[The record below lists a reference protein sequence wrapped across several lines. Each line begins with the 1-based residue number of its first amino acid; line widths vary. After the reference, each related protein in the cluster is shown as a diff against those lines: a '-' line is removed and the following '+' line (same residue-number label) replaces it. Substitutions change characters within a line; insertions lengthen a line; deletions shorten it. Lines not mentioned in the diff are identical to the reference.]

1 MEVYSPPTRWGSL
14 ILSKFLLHSLTPSL
28 LLPLPS
34 SCASS
39 SPLTRISQ
47 QMPAQLTA
55 SSSESRPPYC
65 ELQLSRGSE
74 RMDPNPI
81 AFSRSVWAHGPEHM
95 PDSRR
100 CTCVIKTISRRPL
113 EVDKTVVIE
122 DLIFSCL
129 SCHGKAWWWRWTAS
143 RRRSSFCAP
152 ETPWV
157 PAP

>member
-28 LLPLPS
+28 LLPLLS

-55 SSSESRPPYC
+55 SSSAVAAPYC
-65 ELQLSRGSE
+65 ELQLSLGLGTHGPEAYRVLQ
-74 RMDPNPI
+74 R
-81 AFSRSVWAHGPEHM
+81 AHGPEHM
-95 PDSRR
+95 PDSRC

-129 SCHGKAWWWRWTAS
+129 SLHGKAWWWRWTAS
-143 RRRSSFCAP
+143 RRRSSFCAS